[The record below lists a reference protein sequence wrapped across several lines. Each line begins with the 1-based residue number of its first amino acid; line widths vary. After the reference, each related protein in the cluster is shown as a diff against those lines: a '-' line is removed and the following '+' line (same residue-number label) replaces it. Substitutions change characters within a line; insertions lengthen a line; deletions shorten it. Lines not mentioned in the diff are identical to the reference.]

1 MTNSAWDPA
10 QYLKFEGP
18 RARPALDLLAR
29 VDAIFVGPPTGGTD
43 SPQTV
48 FDLGCG
54 PGNVTA
60 LLRRRWPDARVIGID
75 ASEAMLAEARAKH
88 PGIEFAAADI
98 ADFRP
103 ESPADVIVSNAAL
116 HWLADHPRLFPALAR
131 ALAAG
136 GALAVQMPHVKSQP
150 SHLLMAD
157 SAKSGPWREKALAA
171 LPRYPDHAPADY
183 YGFLAGVCRTVDVWE
198 TVYLHALSG
207 DNAVSEWMK
216 GAALRPLLAALSPEE
231 QEGFLADY
239 RARLA
244 EAYPRRPDGTTLF
257 PFRRLFIVAVK

>member
-29 VDAIFVGPPTGGTD
+29 VDAIAVGPPIGGTE
-43 SPQTV
+43 SPRTV

-60 LLRRRWPDARVIGID
+60 LLRVRWPGARVTGID
-75 ASEAMLAEARAKH
+75 SSEAMLAEARAKH
-88 PGIEFAAADI
+88 PGIAFAAADI

-103 ESPADVIVSNAAL
+103 DGPADVIVSNAAL
-116 HWLADHPRLFPALAR
+116 HWLSDHARLFPALAR
-131 ALAAG
+131 ALGAG
-136 GALAVQMPHVKSQP
+136 GALAVQMPHVNRQP
-150 SHLLMAD
+150 SHLLMAE
-157 SAKSGPWREKALAA
+157 SAAAGPWREKALAA
-171 LPRYPDHAPADY
+171 MPRYPDHAPADY
-183 YGFLAGVCRTVDVWE
+183 YGFLAGVCRTVDIWE

-207 DNAVSEWMK
+207 DNAVLEWMR
-216 GAALRPLLAALSPEE
+216 GAALRPLLAALSPGERD
-231 QEGFLADY
+231 GFLADY

-244 EAYPRRPDGTTLF
+244 RAYPRRADGTTLF
-257 PFRRLFIVAVK
+257 PFRRLFIVAAR